1 MALLVETV
9 ITAGLV
15 FCIFAFTDAHN
26 KVADGA
32 APVLIGNPHPEQNP
46 AFLSVIR
53 TILARQ
59 TPGCARIT

>member
-26 KVADGA
+26 KVAEGA
-32 APVLIGNPHPEQNP
+32 APVLIGILTQNKTLLSFQFPGDFSMTNPE
-46 AFLSVIR
+46 LR
-53 TILARQ
+53 
-59 TPGCARIT
+59 

>member
-26 KVADGA
+26 KVAEGA
-32 APVLIGNPHPEQNP
+32 APVLIGTRLTQNKTL
-46 AFLSVIR
+46 LSFQFIDGFSK
-53 TILARQ
+53 TDS
-59 TPGCARIT
+59 GSH